1 MLKSLVVDNLFG
13 RFNYTVDFSKLDV
26 TIITG
31 PNGFGKSTLLKIV
44 NAVSKG
50 NIGYFFEL
58 DFDCITLDFENRE
71 KVSIKKNASGL
82 CVNGIEVT
90 ATDFNHH
97 FEKIG
102 YKMPNVRQVEPD
114 VWFDRRTLEIFTEEQ
129 LLEKYTEFISTQQ
142 NVGKPFSKLSK
153 LENLVK
159 KMRESSGDVQFIP
172 EQRLIE
178 TRRRRHEEDTV
189 VDVIDELPKKLAK
202 EIANVSQRYSEVA
215 NKLDSSY
222 PQRLFNAQEGLS
234 GEENYYELLED
245 ANRKFKKLSRY
256 NLIDINL
263 IDKEQKYKEQYS
275 TALKIYFDDFSE
287 KYQVFENLVGKLDLF
302 TKIINEHLMFK
313 EIRISRENGFEITDT
328 EHEKNVIPLKKL
340 SSGEKQEV
348 VLFYNLIFETQRD
361 LLLLIDEPEISLHIA
376 WQKNFLNDLLEVVK
390 TRNIKVIV
398 ATHSPQI
405 INNHWDIQ
413 VDLGELYGQ

>member
-1 MLKSLVVDNLFG
+1 M
-13 RFNYTVDFSKLDV
+13 
-26 TIITG
+26 
-31 PNGFGKSTLLKIV
+31 
-44 NAVSKG
+44 
-50 NIGYFFEL
+50 
-58 DFDCITLDFENRE
+58 
-71 KVSIKKNASGL
+71 
-82 CVNGIEVT
+82 
-90 ATDFNHH
+90 
-97 FEKIG
+97 
-102 YKMPNVRQVEPD
+102 
-114 VWFDRRTLEIFTEEQ
+114 
-129 LLEKYTEFISTQQ
+129 
-142 NVGKPFSKLSK
+142 
-153 LENLVK
+153 
-159 KMRESSGDVQFIP
+159 
-172 EQRLIE
+172 IE